1 MDAKNIIALVVIA
14 IVIVGGSIALRYVDT
29 GQGARTSPGISAKTA
44 SD

>member
-1 MDAKNIIALVVIA
+1 MGTKNIIALIVIA
-14 IVIVGGSIALRYVDT
+14 IVIVGGAVALRYVDT